1 MQRGPRRPM
10 SDKLK
15 HEGKVWFQNVSSDT
29 LNLLRFWLHPE
40 QKPKLSG
47 CHAFTSFASEN
58 SDNSL
63 HTKVTS
69 QALDCSFA
77 VMSEP

>member
-1 MQRGPRRPM
+1 MQQGHRLYM
-10 SDKLK
+10 CDKLK
-15 HEGKVWFQNVSSDT
+15 HEAKVWFQNVSSDT
-29 LNLLRFWLHPE
+29 LNWLTFRVHPE
-40 QKPKLSG
+40 QKPELKG